1 MARPSRSERKTELL
15 AAILDY
21 LMDKTLAELS
31 FRSLAEGLGIS
42 SYTLV
47 YHFGSREQL
56 INDIVVSIESR
67 LDRMRN
73 TDVRDI
79 DRDAWRAFLLDSWQW
94 TMAQRNRHLT
104 RLEFEATAQDVVAA
118 TPRGTAQEHFRL
130 LHHKTRD
137 WLMVQGIPEEYADTD
152 ARLFTSTFYG
162 LQFDFVVM
170 NQPDAATKA
179 FELMLAVF
187 FNNLET
193 RLEAAA
199 QHPAAQHPAGPQAGG
214 RQGAA

>member
-1 MARPSRSERKTELL
+1 MARPTRDERKAELL

-21 LMDKTLAELS
+21 LMDKTLAELT
-31 FRSLAEGLGIS
+31 FRSLAEGLGMS
-42 SYTLV
+42 AYVLV
-47 YHFGSREQL
+47 YHFGSRDQL

-79 DRDAWRAFLLDSWQW
+79 DRAAWREFLLDSWQW

-104 RLEFEATAQDVVAA
+104 RLEFEATAQDIVAA
-118 TPRGTAQEHFRL
+118 EPRGTSQEHFRM

-137 WLMVQGIPEEYADTD
+137 WLMVQGIQKEFADTD

-170 NQPDAATKA
+170 NEPEAATKA

-193 RLEAAA
+193 RLAANG
-199 QHPAAQHPAGPQAGG
+199 HSG
-214 RQGAA
+214 

>member
-1 MARPSRSERKTELL
+1 MARPTRPERKAELL

-21 LMDKTLAELS
+21 LMDKTLAELT
-31 FRSLAEGLGIS
+31 FRSLADGLGMS
-42 SYTLV
+42 AYVLV
-47 YHFGSREQL
+47 YHFGSRDQL

-79 DRDAWRAFLLDSWQW
+79 DRAAWREFLLDSWQW

-104 RLEFEATAQDVVAA
+104 RLEFEATAQDIVAA
-118 TPRGTAQEHFRL
+118 EPRGTSQEHFRM

-137 WLMVQGIPEEYADTD
+137 WLMVQGIAEEFADTD

-170 NQPDAATKA
+170 NEPEAATKA
-179 FELMLAVF
+179 FELMLTVF

-193 RLEAAA
+193 RLASN
-199 QHPAAQHPAGPQAGG
+199 GG
-214 RQGAA
+214 HG

>member
-1 MARPSRSERKTELL
+1 MARPTRQERKAELL

-21 LMDKTLAELS
+21 LMDKTLAELT
-31 FRSLAEGLGIS
+31 FRGLAEGLGMS
-42 SYTLV
+42 AYVLV
-47 YHFGSREQL
+47 YHFGSRDQL

-79 DRDAWRAFLLDSWQW
+79 DRAAWREFLLDSWQW

-104 RLEFEATAQDVVAA
+104 RLEFEATAQDIVAA
-118 TPRGTAQEHFRL
+118 EPRGTSQEHFRM

-137 WLMVQGIPEEYADTD
+137 WLMVQGISEEYADTD

-170 NQPDAATKA
+170 NEPEAATKA

-193 RLEAAA
+193 RLAANG
-199 QHPAAQHPAGPQAGG
+199 QHA
-214 RQGAA
+214 

>member
-1 MARPSRSERKTELL
+1 MARPTRSERKAELL

-21 LMDKTLAELS
+21 LMDKTLAELT
-31 FRSLAEGLGIS
+31 FRSLAEGLGMS
-42 SYTLV
+42 AYVLV
-47 YHFGSREQL
+47 YHFGSRDQL

-67 LDRMRN
+67 LDPMRN

-79 DRDAWRAFLLDSWQW
+79 DRAAWRDFLLDSWQW

-104 RLEFEATAQDVVAA
+104 RLEFEATAQDIVAA
-118 TPRGTAQEHFRL
+118 EPRGTSQEHFRM

-137 WLMVQGIPEEYADTD
+137 WLMVQGIPEEFADTD

-170 NQPDAATKA
+170 NEPEAATKA

-193 RLEAAA
+193 RL
-199 QHPAAQHPAGPQAGG
+199 GAGG
-214 RQGAA
+214 GQG

>member
-1 MARPSRSERKTELL
+1 MARPTRDERKAELL

-21 LMDKTLAELS
+21 LMDKTLAELT
-31 FRSLAEGLGIS
+31 FRSLADGLGMS
-42 SYTLV
+42 AYVLV
-47 YHFGSREQL
+47 YHFGSRDQL

-79 DRDAWRAFLLDSWQW
+79 DRTSWREFLLDSWQW

-104 RLEFEATAQDVVAA
+104 RLEFEATAQDIVAA
-118 TPRGTAQEHFRL
+118 EPRGTSQEHFRM

-137 WLMVQGIPEEYADTD
+137 WLMVQGISEEFADTD

-170 NQPDAATKA
+170 NEPEAATKA
-179 FELMLAVF
+179 FELMLTVF

-193 RLEAAA
+193 RLAANG
-199 QHPAAQHPAGPQAGG
+199 QHA
-214 RQGAA
+214 

>member
-1 MARPSRSERKTELL
+1 MARPTRHERKAELL

-21 LMDKTLAELS
+21 LMDKTLAELT
-31 FRSLAEGLGIS
+31 FRSLAEGLGMS
-42 SYTLV
+42 AYVLV
-47 YHFGSREQL
+47 YHFGSRDQL

-79 DRDAWRAFLLDSWQW
+79 DRAAWRDFLLDSWQW

-104 RLEFEATAQDVVAA
+104 RLEFEATAQDIVAA
-118 TPRGTAQEHFRL
+118 EPRGTSQEHFRMF
-130 LHHKTRD
+130 HHKTRD
-137 WLMVQGIPEEYADTD
+137 WLMVQGIPEEFADTD

-170 NQPDAATKA
+170 NEPEAATKA
-179 FELMLAVF
+179 FELMLTVF

-193 RLEAAA
+193 RLAASG
-199 QHPAAQHPAGPQAGG
+199 QDG
-214 RQGAA
+214 

>member
-1 MARPSRSERKTELL
+1 MARPTRDERKAELL

-21 LMDKTLAELS
+21 LMDKTLAELT
-31 FRSLAEGLGIS
+31 FRSLVEGLGMS
-42 SYTLV
+42 AYVLV
-47 YHFGSREQL
+47 YHFGSRDQL

-79 DRDAWRAFLLDSWQW
+79 DRAAWREFLLDSWQW

-104 RLEFEATAQDVVAA
+104 RLEFEATAQDIVAA
-118 TPRGTAQEHFRL
+118 EPRGTSQEHFRM

-137 WLMVQGIPEEYADTD
+137 WLMVQGIPEEFADTD

-170 NQPDAATKA
+170 NEPEAATKA

-193 RLEAAA
+193 RLAANG
-199 QHPAAQHPAGPQAGG
+199 HSG
-214 RQGAA
+214 

>member
-1 MARPSRSERKTELL
+1 MARPTRDERKAELL

-21 LMDKTLAELS
+21 LMDKTLAELT
-31 FRSLAEGLGIS
+31 FRSLADGLGMS
-42 SYTLV
+42 AYVLV
-47 YHFGSREQL
+47 YHFGSRDQL

-79 DRDAWRAFLLDSWQW
+79 DRAAWRDFLLDSWQW

-104 RLEFEATAQDVVAA
+104 RIEFEATAQDIVAA
-118 TPRGTAQEHFRL
+118 EPRGTSQEHFRM

-137 WLMVQGIPEEYADTD
+137 WLMVQGIPEEFADTD

-170 NQPDAATKA
+170 NEPEAATKA
-179 FELMLAVF
+179 FELMLTVF

-193 RLEAAA
+193 RLA
-199 QHPAAQHPAGPQAGG
+199 AGG
-214 RQGAA
+214 QGG

>member
-1 MARPSRSERKTELL
+1 MARPTRDERKAELL

-21 LMDKTLAELS
+21 LMDKTLAELT
-31 FRSLAEGLGIS
+31 FRSLAEGLGMS
-42 SYTLV
+42 AYVLV
-47 YHFGSREQL
+47 YHFGSRDQL

-79 DRDAWRAFLLDSWQW
+79 DRAAWRDFLLDSWQW

-104 RLEFEATAQDVVAA
+104 RLEFEATAQDIVAA
-118 TPRGTAQEHFRL
+118 EPRGTSQEHFRM

-137 WLMVQGIPEEYADTD
+137 WLMVQGIPEEFADTD

-170 NQPDAATKA
+170 NEPEAATKA
-179 FELMLAVF
+179 FELMLTVF

-193 RLEAAA
+193 RLAASG
-199 QHPAAQHPAGPQAGG
+199 QDG
-214 RQGAA
+214 

>member
-1 MARPSRSERKTELL
+1 MARPTRDERKAELL

-21 LMDKTLAELS
+21 LMDKTLAELT
-31 FRSLAEGLGIS
+31 FRSLAEGLGMS
-42 SYTLV
+42 AYVLV
-47 YHFGSREQL
+47 YHFGSRDQL

-79 DRDAWRAFLLDSWQW
+79 DRAAWREFLLDSWQW

-104 RLEFEATAQDVVAA
+104 RLEFEATAQDIVAA
-118 TPRGTAQEHFRL
+118 EPRGTSQEHFRM

-137 WLMVQGIPEEYADTD
+137 WLMVQGIPEEFADTD

-170 NQPDAATKA
+170 NEPEAATKA
-179 FELMLAVF
+179 FELMLTVF

-193 RLEAAA
+193 RLAV
-199 QHPAAQHPAGPQAGG
+199 GG
-214 RQGAA
+214 QGG

>member
-1 MARPSRSERKTELL
+1 MARPTRDERKAELL

-21 LMDKTLAELS
+21 LMDKTLAELT
-31 FRSLAEGLGIS
+31 FRSLADGLGMS
-42 SYTLV
+42 AYVLV
-47 YHFGSREQL
+47 YHFGSRDQL

-79 DRDAWRAFLLDSWQW
+79 DRAAWREFLLDSWQW

-104 RLEFEATAQDVVAA
+104 RLEFEATAQDIVAA
-118 TPRGTAQEHFRL
+118 EPRGTSQEHFRM

-137 WLMVQGIPEEYADTD
+137 WLMVQGIPEEFADTD

-170 NQPDAATKA
+170 NEPEAATKA

-193 RLEAAA
+193 RLAANG
-199 QHPAAQHPAGPQAGG
+199 HSD
-214 RQGAA
+214 

>member
-1 MARPSRSERKTELL
+1 MARPTRSERKAELL

-21 LMDKTLAELS
+21 LMDKTLAELT
-31 FRSLAEGLGIS
+31 FRSLAEGLGMS
-42 SYTLV
+42 AYVLV
-47 YHFGSREQL
+47 YHFGSRDQL

-79 DRDAWRAFLLDSWQW
+79 DRAAWRDFLLDSWQW

-104 RLEFEATAQDVVAA
+104 RLEFEATAQDIVAA
-118 TPRGTAQEHFRL
+118 EPRGTSQEHFRM

-137 WLMVQGIPEEYADTD
+137 WLMVQGIPEEFADTD

-170 NQPDAATKA
+170 NEPEAATKA

-193 RLEAAA
+193 RLA
-199 QHPAAQHPAGPQAGG
+199 AGG
-214 RQGAA
+214 GQG

>member
-1 MARPSRSERKTELL
+1 MARPTRPERKAELL
-15 AAILDY
+15 GAILDY
-21 LMDKTLAELS
+21 LMDKTLAELT
-31 FRSLAEGLGIS
+31 FRSLAEGLGMS
-42 SYTLV
+42 AYVLV
-47 YHFGSREQL
+47 YHFGSRDQL

-79 DRDAWRAFLLDSWQW
+79 DRAAWREFLLDSWQW

-104 RLEFEATAQDVVAA
+104 RLEFEATAQDIVAA
-118 TPRGTAQEHFRL
+118 EPRGTSQEHFRM

-170 NQPDAATKA
+170 NEPEAATKA
-179 FELMLAVF
+179 FELMLTVF
-187 FNNLET
+187 FNNLDT
-193 RLEAAA
+193 RLAAA
-199 QHPAAQHPAGPQAGG
+199 NEA
-214 RQGAA
+214 

>member
-1 MARPSRSERKTELL
+1 MARPTRDERKAELL

-21 LMDKTLAELS
+21 LMDKTLAELT
-31 FRSLAEGLGIS
+31 FRSLAEGLGMS
-42 SYTLV
+42 AYVLV
-47 YHFGSREQL
+47 YHFGSRDQL

-79 DRDAWRAFLLDSWQW
+79 DRAAWREFLLDSWQW

-104 RLEFEATAQDVVAA
+104 RLEFEATAQDIVAA
-118 TPRGTAQEHFRL
+118 EPRGTSQEHFRM

-137 WLMVQGIPEEYADTD
+137 WLMVQGIAEEFADTD

-170 NQPDAATKA
+170 NEPEAATKA

-193 RLEAAA
+193 RLASNS
-199 QHPAAQHPAGPQAGG
+199 HGG
-214 RQGAA
+214 

>member
-1 MARPSRSERKTELL
+1 MARPTRDERKAELL

-21 LMDKTLAELS
+21 LMDKTLAELT
-31 FRSLAEGLGIS
+31 FRSLAEGLGMS
-42 SYTLV
+42 AYVLV
-47 YHFGSREQL
+47 YHFGSRDQL

-79 DRDAWRAFLLDSWQW
+79 DRAAWRDFLLDSWQW

-104 RLEFEATAQDVVAA
+104 RLEFEATAQDIVAA
-118 TPRGTAQEHFRL
+118 EPRGTSQEHFRM

-137 WLMVQGIPEEYADTD
+137 WLMVQGIPEEFADTD

-170 NQPDAATKA
+170 NEPEAATKA

-193 RLEAAA
+193 RLAANG
-199 QHPAAQHPAGPQAGG
+199 HSG
-214 RQGAA
+214 

>member
-1 MARPSRSERKTELL
+1 MARPTRDERKAELL

-21 LMDKTLAELS
+21 LMDKTLAELT
-31 FRSLAEGLGIS
+31 FRSLAEGLGMS
-42 SYTLV
+42 AYVLV
-47 YHFGSREQL
+47 YHFGTRDQL

-79 DRDAWRAFLLDSWQW
+79 DRAAWREFLLDSWQW

-104 RLEFEATAQDVVAA
+104 RLEFEATAQDIVAA
-118 TPRGTAQEHFRL
+118 EPRGTSQEHFRM

-137 WLMVQGIPEEYADTD
+137 WLMVQGIAEEFADTD

-170 NQPDAATKA
+170 NEPEAATKA

-193 RLEAAA
+193 RLAANG
-199 QHPAAQHPAGPQAGG
+199 HGG
-214 RQGAA
+214 

>member
-1 MARPSRSERKTELL
+1 MARPTRHERKAELL

-21 LMDKTLAELS
+21 LMDKTLAELT
-31 FRSLAEGLGIS
+31 FRSLADGLGMS
-42 SYTLV
+42 AYVLV
-47 YHFGSREQL
+47 YHFGSRDQL

-67 LDRMRN
+67 LDRMRT

-79 DRDAWRAFLLDSWQW
+79 DRAAWRDFLLDSWQW

-104 RLEFEATAQDVVAA
+104 RLEFEATAQDIVAA
-118 TPRGTAQEHFRL
+118 EPRGTSQEHFRM

-137 WLMVQGIPEEYADTD
+137 WLMVQGIPEEFADTD

-170 NQPDAATKA
+170 NEPEAATKA
-179 FELMLAVF
+179 FELMLTVF

-193 RLEAAA
+193 RLAPNG
-199 QHPAAQHPAGPQAGG
+199 QDG
-214 RQGAA
+214 

>member
-1 MARPSRSERKTELL
+1 MARPTRSERKAELL

-21 LMDKTLAELS
+21 LMDKTLAELT
-31 FRSLAEGLGIS
+31 FRSLAEGLGMS
-42 SYTLV
+42 AYVLV
-47 YHFGSREQL
+47 YHFGSRDQL

-79 DRDAWRAFLLDSWQW
+79 DRAAWREFLLDSWQW

-104 RLEFEATAQDVVAA
+104 RLEFEATAQDIVAA
-118 TPRGTAQEHFRL
+118 EPRGTSQEHFRM

-137 WLMVQGIPEEYADTD
+137 WLMVQGIPEEFADTD

-170 NQPDAATKA
+170 NEPEAATKA

-193 RLEAAA
+193 RLA
-199 QHPAAQHPAGPQAGG
+199 AGG
-214 RQGAA
+214 AQG

>member
-1 MARPSRSERKTELL
+1 MARPTRHERKAELL

-21 LMDKTLAELS
+21 LMDKTLAELT
-31 FRSLAEGLGIS
+31 FRSLADGLGMS
-42 SYTLV
+42 AYVLV
-47 YHFGSREQL
+47 YHFGSRDQL

-79 DRDAWRAFLLDSWQW
+79 DRAAWREFLLDSWQW

-104 RLEFEATAQDVVAA
+104 RLEFEATAQDIVAA
-118 TPRGTAQEHFRL
+118 EPRGTSQEHFRM

-137 WLMVQGIPEEYADTD
+137 WLMVQGMPEEFADTD

-170 NQPDAATKA
+170 NEPEAATKA
-179 FELMLAVF
+179 FELMLTVF

-193 RLEAAA
+193 RLA
-199 QHPAAQHPAGPQAGG
+199 AGG
-214 RQGAA
+214 QGG

>member
-1 MARPSRSERKTELL
+1 MARPTRDERKAELL

-21 LMDKTLAELS
+21 LMDKTLAELT
-31 FRSLAEGLGIS
+31 FRSLAEGLGMS
-42 SYTLV
+42 AYVLV
-47 YHFGSREQL
+47 YHFGSRDQL

-79 DRDAWRAFLLDSWQW
+79 DRAAWREFLLDSWQW

-104 RLEFEATAQDVVAA
+104 RLEFEATAQDIVAA
-118 TPRGTAQEHFRL
+118 EPRGTSQEHFRM

-137 WLMVQGIPEEYADTD
+137 WLMVQGIPEEFADTD

-170 NQPDAATKA
+170 NEPEAATKA

-187 FNNLET
+187 FNSLET
-193 RLEAAA
+193 RLAANG
-199 QHPAAQHPAGPQAGG
+199 HSG
-214 RQGAA
+214 

>member
-1 MARPSRSERKTELL
+1 MARPTRPERKAELL

-21 LMDKTLAELS
+21 LMDKTLAELT
-31 FRSLAEGLGIS
+31 FRSLAEGLGMS
-42 SYTLV
+42 AYVLV
-47 YHFGSREQL
+47 YHFGSRDQL

-79 DRDAWRAFLLDSWQW
+79 DRAAWREFLLDSWQW

-104 RLEFEATAQDVVAA
+104 RLEFEATAQDIVAA
-118 TPRGTAQEHFRL
+118 EPRGTSQEHFRM

-137 WLMVQGIPEEYADTD
+137 WLMVQGIPKEYADTD

-170 NQPDAATKA
+170 NEPEAATKA
-179 FELMLAVF
+179 FELMLTVF

-193 RLEAAA
+193 RL
-199 QHPAAQHPAGPQAGG
+199 AGAG
-214 RQGAA
+214 QGA

>member
-1 MARPSRSERKTELL
+1 MARPTRDERKAELL

-21 LMDKTLAELS
+21 LMDKTLAELT
-31 FRSLAEGLGIS
+31 FRSLAEGLGMS
-42 SYTLV
+42 AYVLV
-47 YHFGSREQL
+47 YHFGSRDQL

-79 DRDAWRAFLLDSWQW
+79 DRAAWREFLLDSWQW

-104 RLEFEATAQDVVAA
+104 RLEFEATAQDIVAA
-118 TPRGTAQEHFRL
+118 EPRGTSQEHFRM

-137 WLMVQGIPEEYADTD
+137 WLMVQGIAEEFADTD

-170 NQPDAATKA
+170 NEPEAATKA
-179 FELMLAVF
+179 FELMLVVF

-193 RLEAAA
+193 RLASNS
-199 QHPAAQHPAGPQAGG
+199 HGG
-214 RQGAA
+214 

>member
-1 MARPSRSERKTELL
+1 MARPTRPTRPERKAELL
-15 AAILDY
+15 GAILDY
-21 LMDKTLAELS
+21 LMDKTLAELT
-31 FRSLAEGLGIS
+31 FRSLAEGLGMS
-42 SYTLV
+42 AYVLV
-47 YHFGSREQL
+47 YHFGSRDQL

-73 TDVRDI
+73 TDVHDI
-79 DRDAWRAFLLDSWQW
+79 DRAAWREFLLDSWQW

-104 RLEFEATAQDVVAA
+104 RLEFEATAQDIVAA
-118 TPRGTAQEHFRL
+118 EPRGTSQEHFRM

-137 WLMVQGIPEEYADTD
+137 WLMVQGIPEAYADTD

-170 NQPDAATKA
+170 NEPEAATKA
-179 FELMLAVF
+179 FELMLTVF

-193 RLEAAA
+193 RLAAVQDA
-199 QHPAAQHPAGPQAGG
+199 
-214 RQGAA
+214 

>member
-1 MARPSRSERKTELL
+1 MARPTRSERKAELL

-21 LMDKTLAELS
+21 LMDKTLAELT
-31 FRSLAEGLGIS
+31 FRSLAEGLGMS
-42 SYTLV
+42 AYVLV
-47 YHFGSREQL
+47 YHFGSRDQL
-56 INDIVVSIESR
+56 INEIVVSIESR

-73 TDVRDI
+73 SDVRDI
-79 DRDAWRAFLLDSWQW
+79 DRAAWRDFLLDSWQW

-104 RLEFEATAQDVVAA
+104 RLEFEATAQDIVAA
-118 TPRGTAQEHFRL
+118 EPRGTSQEHFRM

-137 WLMVQGIPEEYADTD
+137 WLMVQGIPEEFADTD

-170 NQPDAATKA
+170 NEPEAATKA

-193 RLEAAA
+193 RLA
-199 QHPAAQHPAGPQAGG
+199 AGG
-214 RQGAA
+214 GQG